1 MIIFFLK
8 LQNYVLYT
16 NKKEQKKSQTK
27 IQKKKVQMAVTYHTL
42 VSQGMSNLCIS
53 VLFIPVVYIAMCYHI
68 SNNAKWRSLELF

>member
-27 IQKKKVQMAVTYHTL
+27 IQKKKRKKPKQEQKQNKKINRKTTTPVQFKL
-42 VSQGMSNLCIS
+42 
-53 VLFIPVVYIAMCYHI
+53 
-68 SNNAKWRSLELF
+68 NAPHSK